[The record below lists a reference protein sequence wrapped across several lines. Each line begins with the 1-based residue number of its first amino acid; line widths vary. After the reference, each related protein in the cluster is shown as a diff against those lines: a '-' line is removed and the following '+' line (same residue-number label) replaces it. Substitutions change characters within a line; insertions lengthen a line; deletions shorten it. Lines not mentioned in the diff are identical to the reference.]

1 MVDGLNV
8 REMDYQNH
16 QNSNKNKIA
25 LDNNLDIYM
34 IGGYRLIGDSIE
46 IRARL
51 LEAVTNNIL
60 GSGKVVVRK
69 QDIDSSNIQFAE
81 NDNSF
86 LFKVNSNK
94 SYDELKENLV
104 DLKSEDPSFKLK
116 ISTDKIDYHIGEK
129 LNFFIETSMSCYL
142 TLLDFSPD
150 GTITVL
156 FPNGNQKNNKISPGK
171 IYKIPPIVPLGKSK
185 AFSLMIQEPSG
196 LDRVKAFCHLE
207 KPSPL
212 KLSIKDRADYHTIR
226 PGTAQGK
233 KDLKRLMEEFK
244 INNPKTWAEAYNEI
258 YIFDKGVTYMRGKKS
273 IPIIEKPEKPK
284 DMIGTFGNE
293 LPMPKV
299 QGGLK

>member
-1 MVDGLNV
+1 
-8 REMDYQNH
+8 
-16 QNSNKNKIA
+16 
-25 LDNNLDIYM
+25 M

-69 QDIDSSNIQFAE
+69 QDIDSNNIQFAE

-86 LFKVNSNK
+86 LFKDKINK

-104 DLKSEDPSFKLK
+104 DLKSEDPSFKLI

-196 LDRVKAFCHLE
+196 LDRIKAFCHLAGQA
-207 KPSPL
+207 
-212 KLSIKDRADYHTIR
+212 KLCPVFITQSLGLLR
-226 PGTAQGK
+226 P
-233 KDLKRLMEEFK
+233 
-244 INNPKTWAEAYNEI
+244 
-258 YIFDKGVTYMRGKKS
+258 
-273 IPIIEKPEKPK
+273 
-284 DMIGTFGNE
+284 
-293 LPMPKV
+293 
-299 QGGLK
+299 